1 MKMEK
6 HLSER
11 YITGWLQK
19 PDVALAGFLKNKL
32 NPQRCS
38 VVHL

>member
-1 MKMEK
+1 MEK
-6 HLSER
+6 HLSKK

-19 PDVALAGFLKNKL
+19 SDVALAEFLKNKL
-32 NPQRCS
+32 NPQRCQ